1 MLIIGS
7 SPLQFKEHTLLVKQR
22 VKIQDTQV
30 LGQAKKVM
38 VNSTMIISLTCLP
51 EVGVLNCLLVK
62 IQRKI
67 SGDSLIK
74 AKTMVTKKWCL
85 IQICV
90 WPIRTIQFTLH
101 VWRDTKKSQTK
112 TLSALICKN
121 SEELLMLLQENVV
134 LGPTKELSSIMEFL
148 ICKKVLTFVENSFRK
163 MNRKVLILTN

>member
-1 MLIIGS
+1 M
-7 SPLQFKEHTLLVKQR
+7 VKQR

-74 AKTMVTKKWCL
+74 AKTMVTKK
-85 IQICV
+85 
-90 WPIRTIQFTLH
+90 
-101 VWRDTKKSQTK
+101 
-112 TLSALICKN
+112 
-121 SEELLMLLQENVV
+121 
-134 LGPTKELSSIMEFL
+134 
-148 ICKKVLTFVENSFRK
+148 
-163 MNRKVLILTN
+163 